1 MSNKRYIEIYS
12 QRRNRVLYP
21 FVSQFVVPLEQSG
34 LSNTSTTAKDPVV
47 DAFPSYLFKL
57 NTASSTPATTPIGP
71 AAGPLNFTN
80 GTRTNPVLANT
91 SSFDNNFYNGY
102 HMIYTPTGCTGCSQ
116 TRTIFNYLGSTQS
129 ETLDFPYGTNWS
141 STGAYNIVDPSVP
154 FNYNLI
160 GTTGTISGIALSPII
175 NFNPYISIDPA
186 LPNNFDPTVA
196 ASFPAGYFKGF
207 YLQILDATVLPTV
220 SVLEERIVADFIP
233 LDGTTTYQFI
243 LDNAFSNWTT
253 YITTP
258 ANYYFRL
265 TNNSLPFIHLQ
276 PVDVFNFSNPA
287 DFNQFYTGNII
298 FNETIN
304 VGRRVTAYSADTRIA
319 ILESGFND
327 SNTLST
333 YNPTNATIPPASGT
347 GPYYST
353 IYSVRNDTPLVVDTF
368 VAPPTSGSYPPIPA
382 NIIPNPNP
390 PPPFLPIPWPSTAFP
405 SSSIGNNVVYFNPSI
420 APYDDN
426 AWNGKYVYIRPQS
439 YSYTDVPSAK
449 NLYKINKYWGGNPGG
464 AIPPYSKTF
473 PGAPYSAV
481 LDKTLEIDATVGKTF
496 EILNFSYDNFAPLCY
511 MGSTVSQNELVCYE
525 IELVSI
531 VLPNVVLQ
539 SGSRISFYPFIYVQ
553 FGTYNSSM
561 NHSNCS
567 IYSNNPDSSKALF
580 ICPTTDVSNPLTT
593 QFIKLSSQG
602 VQTVKFKPNDNMIF
616 SVFLPN
622 GELFLPVL
630 PDTYSPQAPNS
641 LLQIEAVFSI
651 KRLS

>member
-12 QRRNRVLYP
+12 QRRNRTIFP
-21 FVSQFVVPLEQSG
+21 FVSQFVIPLEQSG
-34 LSNTSTTAKDPVV
+34 LSNTSSTAKDPVV
-47 DAFPSYLFKL
+47 DGFPSYLFKL

-71 AAGPLNFTN
+71 ADGPLNFTN

-91 SSFDNNFYNGY
+91 SSFDDNFYNGY

-116 TRTIFNYLGSTQS
+116 TRTVFNYTGSTES
-129 ETLDFPYGTNWS
+129 VNLDFPYGTNWS

-154 FNYNLI
+154 FNYILSG
-160 GTTGTISGIALSPII
+160 GTNSISGIALSPILDFSSYTDI
-175 NFNPYISIDPA
+175 IPA
-186 LPNNFDPTVA
+186 LPNNFDPAVN

-220 SVLEERIVADFIP
+220 IVLEERIVADFIP
-233 LDGTTTYQFI
+233 LDGTTTYQLL
-243 LDNAFSNWTT
+243 LDNAFSLNWDDVTT
-253 YITTP
+253 NNP
-258 ANYYFRL
+258 GDYYFRL
-265 TNNSLPFIHLQ
+265 TNNSIPFIHLQ

-304 VGRRVTAYSADTRIA
+304 VGRKVTAYSADTRIA

-333 YNPTNATIPPASGT
+333 FNPTTATIPDGNDNYS
-347 GPYYST
+347 ST
-353 IYSVRNDTPLVVDTF
+353 IFSIRNDTPIVVSQF
-368 VAPPTSGSYPPIPA
+368 VVPPSSGSYNPPIPA
-382 NIIPNPNP
+382 TSP
-390 PPPFLPIPWPSTAFP
+390 PWPTTAFP
-405 SSSIGNNVVYFNPSI
+405 PSTIGNNVVYFDPSI

-426 AWNGKYVYIRPQS
+426 IWNGKYVYIRPQS
-439 YSYTDVPSAK
+439 YSFTDAPSSK
-449 NLYKINKYWGGNPGG
+449 NLYKINKYWGGNPGPKV
-464 AIPPYSKTF
+464 PPPSTNPATF

-481 LDKTLEIDATVGKTF
+481 LDKTLEIDATAGKTF

-531 VLPNVVLQ
+531 VLPNVVLKA
-539 SGSRISFYPFIYVQ
+539 GSRISFYPFIYVQ

-567 IYSNNPDSSKALF
+567 IYSNNPDSNKALF

-593 QFIKLSSQG
+593 QFIKLNSQG

-622 GELFLPVL
+622 GELFLPIL
-630 PDTYSPQAPNS
+630 SDNFSPQAPNP